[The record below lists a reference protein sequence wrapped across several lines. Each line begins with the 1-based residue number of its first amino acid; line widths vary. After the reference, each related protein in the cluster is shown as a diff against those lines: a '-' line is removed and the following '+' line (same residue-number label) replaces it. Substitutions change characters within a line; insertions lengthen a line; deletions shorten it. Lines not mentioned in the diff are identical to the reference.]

1 MNIKRWLA
9 WIPAILVMIII
20 FSFSS
25 ENGSESS
32 GLSGSLTKT
41 VVEAVINTV
50 DLKVTREE
58 EEHIIENIHTPIRK
72 LGHLSEY
79 ALLGL
84 ATAFA
89 FTCAHRLKGRRLYL
103 ISLCLCTL
111 YASTDEI
118 HQLFIPG
125 RSGMVTDVGI
135 DAFGALIGIGIFS
148 CIYKLKF
155 TIDKSPKGEYYKIT
169 KK

>member
-1 MNIKRWLA
+1 MNRKRWLA
-9 WIPAILVMIII
+9 WLPAILVMIII

-25 ENGSESS
+25 ENGTESS

-41 VVEAVINTV
+41 VVEAVIHAA
-50 DLKVTREE
+50 DLNVTTQE
-58 EEHIIENIHTPIRK
+58 EEHIIENIHTPVRK

-84 ATAFA
+84 LIAFA
-89 FTCAHRLKGRRLYL
+89 LTCGHQLKGKKLYVL
-103 ISLCLCTL
+103 SLCLCIL
-111 YASTDEI
+111 YASSDEL

-125 RSGMVTDVGI
+125 RSAMVTDVGI
-135 DAFGALIGIGIFS
+135 DTIGSFAGI
-148 CIYKLKF
+148 CIFVFLYRHF
-155 TIDKSPKGEYYKIT
+155 H